1 MDLSIQAFGAI
12 VYDSNGVIFGVKI
25 EKIDKVRRNT
35 YETIISHIA
44 QP

>member
-25 EKIDKVRRNT
+25 EKLIKSEEILMKPLLV
-35 YETIISHIA
+35 I
-44 QP
+44 